1 MTEQAWVAAIGRS
14 MGGAVAAWAALADGG
29 GVR

>member
-1 MTEQAWVAAIGRS
+1 MTERGWAPAAGRS
-14 MGGAVAAWAALADGG
+14 MRGVVAAWAALADGG